1 MVLLYLSF
9 LLYYVKMSRRG
20 DSMEL
25 YQKPR
30 FFRRRN
36 NKKTLIIIAIA
47 VAVILT
53 TVTVVVAITLG
64 KDKTPSQ
71 GGKVENT
78 VYDTNLTGD
87 ATVDPEN
94 VEVEEEEGT
103 NVDAE
108 ELTEENG
115 RSNGIEERI
124 SLLCQS

>member
-1 MVLLYLSF
+1 
-9 LLYYVKMSRRG
+9 
-20 DSMEL
+20 MEL
-25 YQKPR
+25 YQKSR
-30 FFRRRN
+30 FFRRKN

-71 GGKVENT
+71 GGKAENT

-115 RSNGIEERI
+115 RSNGIDVSKWQGKI
-124 SLLCQS
+124 DWQKVKK